1 MFNFSSA
8 GALKSWNFYNNYFR
22 YAYPDMYGD
31 MTGQSTA
38 PAPAPA
44 PVAPAYQP
52 PKERERDEGD
62 LARNEAWR
70 LQDRIAGKTTIQ
82 GQVVGCVPDM
92 PVGQAGMS
100 GVVSKF
106 LTGVES
112 EPNMLSS
119 MGLGMFNKLNE
130 KSHQVNINALVESKG
145 KSGGVGMVWNPKTGW
160 HSVSLGVKDLGESSE
175 FVQGITGETNL
186 VKKSL
191 TGNIPNVFVYNGKV
205 YNMKS
210 NTSRQEFMTA
220 LQADANS
227 VYQSYTLTTP
237 DMKSYMDDLAS
248 SKDFEGDTGTIIQS
262 DDNNRPKGT
271 PWRPTDADI
280 ISQQSKTGRTGM
292 IDEYDDGPNPEFVS
306 QVQKDKSAPTSSPE
320 DRYITTDYQDYQD
333 ENKARYKELR
343 DKTDIG
349 FGGDDYG
356 FNTGGGVNSGFIG
369 GRTPFEV
376 TNQESIADNIALP
389 AEDGGFVM
397 NAPAIQERPEEF
409 QTMLADAGV
418 NINTSAG
425 EYYFKPEDVAKIG
438 LDKLQAFN
446 NRGKPEVSNRIARSG
461 GFIDGYAAGDEVD
474 DLSGYGEIPDDFF
487 NKVSDFAS
495 RKRQRG
501 EIDTFINELT
511 DQEALSL
518 LFLTETYAGKDPIE
532 HMQRIGDVVLNRAS
546 SSNDDFKMQNTI
558 KDVLTFK
565 KSRKKGNK
573 PMYQFDGLEP
583 TSLHKRLTEV
593 TKGGARHAF
602 KKAYA
607 AAENT
612 LNTDPDLEQYRLPK
626 NVLYYQKIDP
636 TEDNWMDNNPL
647 LAPLH
652 QFGDH
657 MFYEWFPTADENLF
671 PVREYP

>member
-1 MFNFSSA
+1 M
-8 GALKSWNFYNNYFR
+8 
-22 YAYPDMYGD
+22 YPDMYGD

-44 PVAPAYQP
+44 AAPVASAPQQREP
-52 PKERERDEGD
+52 DPKDIALREA
-62 LARNEAWR
+62 LS
-70 LQDRIAGKTTIQ
+70 LQDRIDGKTTIQ
-82 GQVVGCVPDM
+82 GQVVGGIPSM

-112 EPNMLSS
+112 QPNVMSK
-119 MGLGMFNKLNE
+119 MGLLVGMSTKFNE
-130 KSHQVNINALVESKG
+130 KAHETNINALIESEG

-160 HSVSLGVKDLGESSE
+160 HSVSLKTSDLGESSE
-175 FVQGITGETNL
+175 FIQGITGETNL
-186 VKKSL
+186 VAKSL
-191 TGNIPNVFVYNGKV
+191 TGHVPDVFVYNGQV
-205 YNMKS
+205 YNMNDNK
-210 NTSRQEFMTA
+210 NRQKFMTD
-220 LQADANS
+220 LQANASS
-227 VYQSYTLTTP
+227 VYRSHTIRTVSPSKFTELSGSQSDGTTTQS
-237 DMKSYMDDLAS
+237 D
-248 SKDFEGDTGTIIQS
+248 GTTTQSDETTTQGGGTTIQS
-262 DDNNRPKGT
+262 DN
-271 PWRPTDADI
+271 I
-280 ISQQSKTGRTGM
+280 H
-292 IDEYDDGPNPEFVS
+292 
-306 QVQKDKSAPTSSPE
+306 
-320 DRYITTDYQDYQD
+320 TDYQD
-333 ENKARYKELR
+333 EREKTRLEANKKEAAERYD
-343 DKTDIG
+343 DKSGDAIADLYKDMEKDDKPG
-349 FGGDDYG
+349 GQFSGGDWG
-356 FNTGGGVNSGFIG
+356 FNTGGKVNSGFIG
-369 GRTPFEV
+369 GKTPFEV
-376 TNQESIADNIALP
+376 SDKQSVADNLTIP
-389 AEDGGFVM
+389 AEDKGFVM
-397 NAPAIQERPEEF
+397 NAPSIQERPEEF

-418 NINTSAG
+418 EMIDVSAG

-446 NRGKPEVSNRIARSG
+446 DRGKPEVSNRIARSG
-461 GFIDGYAAGDEVD
+461 GFINGYAAGDEVNENV
-474 DLSGYGEIPDDFF
+474 GYGDIPDDFF
-487 NKVSDFAS
+487 NKVSNFAQK
-495 RKRQRG
+495 KRQRG

-593 TKGGARHAF
+593 TEGGARYAF
-602 KKAYA
+602 EKAYA

-612 LNTDPDLEQYRLPK
+612 LNTDPDLEQYRLPE
-626 NVLYYQKIDP
+626 NVLYYQKLDP